1 MNSYVSV
8 VVQEWQRERRKETE
22 ELKKRRELED
32 QEEEDKTES
41 YREISKRLEGFAEEE
56 VKEAKAL
63 VASFIRAGEE
73 IEEVR
78 NICSLSLVCIEK

>member
-1 MNSYVSV
+1 M
-8 VVQEWQRERRKETE
+8 
-22 ELKKRRELED
+22 
-32 QEEEDKTES
+32 
-41 YREISKRLEGFAEEE
+41 EGFAEEE

-78 NICSLSLVCIEK
+78 KFSSLSLVWIEK